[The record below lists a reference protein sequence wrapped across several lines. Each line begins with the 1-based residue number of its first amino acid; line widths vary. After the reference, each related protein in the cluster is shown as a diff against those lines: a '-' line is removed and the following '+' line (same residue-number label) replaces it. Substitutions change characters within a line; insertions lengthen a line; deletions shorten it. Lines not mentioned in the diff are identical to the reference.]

1 MKVYTKKGDLGKT
14 SILGQ
19 NEVDKDDL
27 RIIAY
32 GTVDELNSVI
42 GMVSSS
48 PDTSEEIRTQLTAVQ
63 NNLFSLGSE
72 LASLPDVFE
81 KLKLDRVDETDI
93 TDLENWID
101 GLTAPLPPLKSFVL
115 PGGNL
120 SNATAHVA
128 RTVCRRAERCC
139 VSLGKQVTLR
149 PEVIRYLNRL
159 SDYLFTVARSLSYL
173 SGSEEI
179 EWKPKK

>member
-27 RIIAY
+27 RITAY

-48 PDTSEEIRTQLTAVQ
+48 TDTSKQIKDQLTSIQ

-72 LASLPDVFE
+72 LASLPEVFE
-81 KLKLDRVDETDI
+81 KLNLDRVDDNDI
-93 TDLENWID
+93 KDLEHWID
-101 GLTAPLPPLKSFVL
+101 ALTEPLPTLKSFVL
-115 PGGNL
+115 PGGNQT
-120 SNATAHVA
+120 NAVAHLA

-139 VSLGKQVTLR
+139 VSLNKQIDLR
-149 PEVIRYLNRL
+149 PEVVRYLNRL
-159 SDYLFTVARSLSYL
+159 SDYLFTVARSISH
-173 SGSEEI
+173 STGSKEV
-179 EWKPKK
+179 EWKPKA